1 MPLPISSH
9 FSGHAMHRPY
19 SSLPPTAGFGLRH
32 PHVLQVIDRPPAVD
46 WIEVHTENYMSP
58 GGPRLKQLEAVRDN
72 FDISF
77 HGVGLSL
84 GSVDEPDRDH
94 LERIRALAYRFN
106 PAAVSDH
113 IAWVRAPM
121 STGGASLNDLLPLP
135 CTEEAVSVLAHNIG
149 IFQDVIGRQ
158 VMIENPSMY
167 LEFAGAELDHAAFV
181 AETVARAG
189 CGLLLD
195 VNNIHVSA
203 SNLGFDAE
211 SYLAAMPFDAV
222 GEIHLA
228 GHAERQTPAGTL
240 LLDDHGSKVRESV
253 WALYEAALKQTGP
266 VATLVEWDTDIP
278 ELPVLLAEVE
288 AAQGRLDR
296 VAEPRRG
303 AA

>member
-1 MPLPISSH
+1 MSSS
-9 FSGHAMHRPY
+9 F

-46 WIEVHTENYMSP
+46 WVEVHTENYMSP
-58 GGPRLKQLEAVRDN
+58 GGPRLKQLEAVRER
-72 FDISF
+72 FDLSF

-84 GSVDEPDRDH
+84 GSVDEPDPGH
-94 LERIRALAYRFN
+94 LKRIADMVKRFD

-113 IAWVRAPM
+113 IAWVRAP
-121 STGGASLNDLLPLP
+121 SAAGGVSMNDLLPLP
-135 CTEEAVSVLAHNIG
+135 CTEEAVNVLARNVG
-149 IFQDVIGRQ
+149 IFQDAIGRQ

-181 AETVARAG
+181 AETVSRAG

-203 SNLGFDAE
+203 SNLGFDARD
-211 SYLAAMPFDAV
+211 YLAAMPFDAV

-228 GHAERQTPAGTL
+228 GHTERQTPTGSL
-240 LLDDHGSKVRESV
+240 LLDDHGSRVRDSV
-253 WALYEAALKQTGP
+253 WALYDAALQQTGP

-278 ELPVLLAEVE
+278 ELPVLLDEVA
-288 AAQGRLDR
+288 AAQSRLDR
-296 VAEPRRG
+296 LTGRARG

>member
-1 MPLPISSH
+1 MSSS
-9 FSGHAMHRPY
+9 F

-58 GGPRLKQLEAVRDN
+58 GGPGLKQLHAVREI
-72 FDISF
+72 FDVSF

-84 GSVDEPDRDH
+84 GSVDEPSREHLQSIRELVDR
-94 LERIRALAYRFN
+94 FQ

-113 IAWVRAPM
+113 IAWVRAPQ
-121 STGGASLNDLLPLP
+121 SIGGASLNDLLPLP
-135 CTEEAVSVLAHNIG
+135 CTEEAVSVLAHNVG
-149 IFQDVIGRQ
+149 IFQDAIGRQ

-167 LEFAGAELDHAAFV
+167 LEFAGGELDHAAFV
-181 AETVARAG
+181 AETVSRAG

-203 SNLGFDAE
+203 SNLGFDADA
-211 SYLAAMPFDAV
+211 YLDVMPFDAV

-228 GHAERQTPAGTL
+228 GHAERHTPSGTL
-240 LLDDHGSKVRESV
+240 LLDDHGSRVRGGV
-253 WALYEAALKQTGP
+253 WDLYEAALKRSGP

-288 AAQGRLDR
+288 AAQSRLDR
-296 VAEPRRG
+296 FDEVRRG

>member
-1 MPLPISSH
+1 MLPI
-9 FSGHAMHRPY
+9 GHAMSSSF

-58 GGPRLKQLEAVRDN
+58 GGPGLKQLHAVREI
-72 FDISF
+72 FDVSF

-84 GSVDEPDRDH
+84 GSVDEPSREH
-94 LERIRALAYRFN
+94 LQRIRELVDRFQ

-113 IAWVRAPM
+113 IAWVRAPQ
-121 STGGASLNDLLPLP
+121 SIGGASLNDLLPLP
-135 CTEEAVSVLAHNIG
+135 CTEEAVSVLAHNVG
-149 IFQDVIGRQ
+149 IFQDAIGRQ

-167 LEFAGAELDHAAFV
+167 LEFAGGELDHAAFV
-181 AETVARAG
+181 AETVSRAG

-203 SNLGFDAE
+203 SNLGFNADA
-211 SYLAAMPFDAV
+211 YLDVMPFDAV

-228 GHAERQTPAGTL
+228 GHAERQTPSGTL
-240 LLDDHGSKVRESV
+240 LLDDHGSRVRGSV
-253 WALYEAALKQTGP
+253 WDLYEAALKRSGP

-288 AAQGRLDR
+288 AAQSRLDR
-296 VAEPRRG
+296 FDEVRRG

>member
-1 MPLPISSH
+1 MSSR
-9 FSGHAMHRPY
+9 F

-46 WIEVHTENYMSP
+46 WIEVHTENYMAP
-58 GGPRLKQLEAVRDN
+58 GGPALKQLEAVRAH
-72 FDISF
+72 FDLSF

-84 GSVDEPDRDH
+84 GSVDEPDREH
-94 LERIRALAYRFN
+94 LDRIRKLVDRFD

-121 STGGASLNDLLPLP
+121 SVGGASLNDLLPLP
-135 CTEEAVSVLAHNIG
+135 CTEEAVSVLARNVG
-149 IFQDVIGRQ
+149 IFQDAIGRQ

-181 AETVARAG
+181 TETVARAG

-203 SNLGFDAE
+203 CNLGFDAMA
-211 SYLAAMPFDAV
+211 YLAAMPFDAV
-222 GEIHLA
+222 AEIHLA
-228 GHAERQTPAGTL
+228 GHAERQTPGGTL
-240 LLDDHGSKVRESV
+240 LLDDHGSKVRDSV
-253 WALYEAALKQTGP
+253 WDLYDAALKQTGP
-266 VATLVEWDTDIP
+266 VATLVEWDTEIP

-288 AAQGRLDR
+288 KAQLRLEQFGEAR
-296 VAEPRRG
+296 KG

>member
-1 MPLPISSH
+1 MSSA
-9 FSGHAMHRPY
+9 F

-46 WIEVHTENYMSP
+46 WIEVHTENYMMP
-58 GGPRLKQLEAVRDN
+58 GGPALRQLQAVRER
-72 FDISF
+72 FQVSF

-84 GSVDEPDRDH
+84 GSVDEPSRDH
-94 LERIRALAYRFN
+94 LRRIRNLVDRFQ
-106 PAAVSDH
+106 PSAVSDH
-113 IAWVRAPM
+113 IAWVRAPH
-121 STGGASLNDLLPLP
+121 TVGGASLNDLLPLP
-135 CTEEAVSVLAHNIG
+135 CTEEAVDVLARNVG
-149 IFQDVIGRQ
+149 IFQDAIGRQ

-203 SNLGFDAE
+203 SNLGFDAGT
-211 SYLAAMPFDAV
+211 YLQAMPFDAV

-228 GHAERQTPAGTL
+228 GHTERTTPTGTL
-240 LLDDHGSKVRESV
+240 LLDDHGSRVRDSV
-253 WALYEAALKQTGP
+253 WDLYDAALSQTGA

-278 ELPVLLAEVE
+278 ELPVLLGEVE
-288 AAQGRLDR
+288 TAQARLDR
-296 VAEPRRG
+296 FSESRRG